1 MMYDKPIT
9 PREPTFEL
17 NEFNEPLEVEGPKS
31 WIRDVVEMA
40 FYEPGTFSDD
50 PELGVNVNGELYTF
64 AEESAASIRTK
75 LSEACKTYLSDIPL
89 KELIVSTYFWEE
101 METYVTVITAT
112 FNYQNKP
119 VVYNAYAS
127 VIDYQL
133 RYVVSQ
139 LQ

>member
-17 NEFNEPLEVEGPKS
+17 NEFNEPLELDGPKA

-50 PELGVNVNGELYTF
+50 PELGVNINGELYTF
-64 AEESAASIRTK
+64 AEESAARIRNGLT
-75 LSEACKTYLSDIPL
+75 EGCKNYLRDIPI

-101 METYVTVITAT
+101 MQSYVTVITAS
-112 FNYQNKP
+112 FNYENKP

-127 VIDYQL
+127 VIDHQL